1 MRPMI
6 RHRVR
11 ASQSG
16 LGSGIIVALLVIAL
30 PLAVLPG
37 VAHADIGDEP
47 TSSGSGSKPSI
58 DQLSDKDT
66 PKEPS
71 LLTKPSDPALT
82 KQKAAAPSGPPLYE
96 RWEFW
101 AIAGGVVVATILA
114 VIAGQRIAHQVNGG
128 DVRECNTGF
137 INCYGEG
144 Q

>member
-1 MRPMI
+1 MI

-30 PLAVLPG
+30 PLAVMPG
-37 VAHADIGDEP
+37 VARADIGDEP
-47 TSSGSGSKPSI
+47 TSSGKGSKPSI
-58 DQLSDKDT
+58 DQLSDQDT

-71 LLTKPSDPALT
+71 LLTKPSDTTVT
-82 KQKAAAPSGPPLYE
+82 KQKAAAPPPSGPPLYQ

-101 AIAGGVVVATILA
+101 AIAGGVVVATVLA
-114 VIAGQRIAHQVNGG
+114 VIAGQRIAHQINGG
-128 DVRECNTGF
+128 DVRECNMSW

>member
-6 RHRVR
+6 RHRAR

-16 LGSGIIVALLVIAL
+16 LGAGIIVALLVVAL
-30 PLAVLPG
+30 PLAVMPR

-47 TSSGSGSKPSI
+47 TSSGSKPGI
-58 DQLSDKDT
+58 DQVSDKDT

-71 LLTKPSDPALT
+71 LLATPTDASVAKQPKP
-82 KQKAAAPSGPPLYE
+82 AAPSGPPLYQ

-101 AIAGGVVVATILA
+101 AIAGGAVVATILA
-114 VIAGQRIAHQVNGG
+114 VIAGQRIAHQINGG
-128 DVRECNTGF
+128 DVRDCSPGF
-137 INCYGEG
+137 VNCYGEG

>member
-1 MRPMI
+1 MI

-30 PLAVLPG
+30 PLAVMPS
-37 VAHADIGDEP
+37 VAHADIGEEP
-47 TSSGSGSKPSI
+47 SSSGSGSKPSI

-71 LLTKPSDPALT
+71 LLTKPSDAAVT
-82 KQKAAAPSGPPLYE
+82 KQPNAPAPSSGPPLYQ

-101 AIAGGVVVATILA
+101 AIAGGAVVATILA
-114 VIAGQRIAHQVNGG
+114 VIAGQHIAHQINGG
-128 DVRECNTGF
+128 DIRECNPGF